1 MATMSKRRVV
11 HIGAIGAALTMAS
24 CGGLTS
30 DERTKAQND
39 LFHAQDDIASF
50 CISGGPTGSRGV
62 RTLTALYRQY
72 GGDVKINGQKLKA
85 IVDDEI
91 SDLESCSPSYAR
103 RLERVR
109 GE

>member
-1 MATMSKRRVV
+1 MSNPRDV
-11 HIGAIGAALTMAS
+11 GAVAIVAALTLAS
-24 CGGLTS
+24 CGGLTA
-30 DERTKAQND
+30 DERTKAEND
-39 LFHAQDDIASF
+39 LFHAQNDIASF

-62 RTLTALYRQY
+62 RTLTALYREY
-72 GGDVKINGQKLKA
+72 GGDVEINGHKLKA

-109 GE
+109 DE